1 MSDVA
6 FDSGKGRFELP
17 STRGRRTA
25 TKVNAASGKP
35 RRRGIRRDRLFAR
48 TVVQELMHQ
57 LEARGMLAGVTDIPS
72 RQREEEPWRR
82 KENLV
87 SSGRT
92 TSPSDSDI
100 GSSSSTVRADEILDS
115 LLRS

>member
-25 TKVNAASGKP
+25 TKVNAASRKP

-48 TVVQELMHQ
+48 TVAQELMHQ

-72 RQREEEPWRR
+72 RQREDEPWRR

-87 SSGRT
+87 SSGVPRARAT
-92 TSPSDSDI
+92 AISD
-100 GSSSSTVRADEILDS
+100 RH
-115 LLRS
+115 RRP